1 MFGVVHSEK
10 TAGFN
15 LHANALALATAERVG
30 LRDNEILRVSVREK
44 RRAIKAPLKS
54 IATKDF
60 APPERTLVRPSRFRS
75 LNFVHLPAMFF
86 EQIMKVVLVLPCAL

>member
-1 MFGVVHSEK
+1 MFQQLKESPKLNIAAVFDVWGGSPRK

-30 LRDNEILRVSVREK
+30 LRDNEILRVSVKEE
-44 RRAIKAPLKS
+44 RRAIKAPLKP

-60 APPERTLVRPSRFRS
+60 APPERSLVRPCRF
-75 LNFVHLPAMFF
+75 
-86 EQIMKVVLVLPCAL
+86 